1 MQLIHFLQQNARWL
15 IGGFALCFCSSVGQT
30 YFIALSGGEIR
41 ADYGLSH
48 GEFGGLYM
56 GATLLSA
63 ATLPFLGRIVDF
75 RSVTS
80 TVLLVFLGLAF
91 CAALM
96 WYAQTLA
103 LLFIAIYGLRLFGQ
117 GMMTHIAMTAMG
129 RWYVS
134 NRGRAVSIAASGLS
148 FATAILPVVVVTVAA
163 VAGWRQSWLFAS
175 IALLLLL
182 PIVYGLMKQERTPKG
197 QKDAEE
203 KADQQVYNWTLA
215 EVLKDGYFWI
225 LMLAALAPS
234 FISTTIQFHQIHL
247 IDIKGWSPN
256 IFASSFFVMAITTVV
271 VALLSGAAIDRFG
284 SLRVMPL
291 LLVPMGIASALL
303 AAIDHPVII
312 FVFMGLIGVTQGM
325 IATLLGTLWP
335 EIYGTK
341 YLGSVRSIVMAL
353 IVFSSAIGPGL
364 TGVLID
370 YGISFEIQ
378 LHAMAIYCLV
388 ASLIMF
394 FVAKALFRRGH
405 LLNIAVTRQ
414 S

>member
-1 MQLIHFLQQNARWL
+1 MNILRFLQENARWL

-30 YFIALSGGEIR
+30 YYIALSGGEIR
-41 ADYGLSH
+41 HDFGLSH
-48 GEFGGLYM
+48 GEFGSLYM

-63 ATLPFLGRIVDF
+63 ATLPFFGRIVDF
-75 RSVTS
+75 RSVSS
-80 TVLLVFLGLAF
+80 TVLIVFVGLAV

-129 RWYVS
+129 RWYVG

-148 FATAILPVVVVTVAA
+148 LGTAVLPVIVVSVAA
-163 VAGWRQSWLFAS
+163 FAGWRQSWLFAS

-182 PIVYGLMKQERTPKG
+182 PFVYGLMKQERTPQG
-197 QKDAEE
+197 LVDAEE
-203 KADQQVYNWTLA
+203 KTELQVRHWTRA
-215 EVLKDGYFWI
+215 EVLKDVYFWV
-225 LMLAALAPS
+225 LMIAALAPS

-247 IDIKGWSPN
+247 IDIKGWSQN
-256 IFASSFFVMAITTVV
+256 IFASSFFVMAITTVIV
-271 VALLSGAAIDRFG
+271 SLLSGAAIDRFG
-284 SLRVMPL
+284 SLRVLPL

-303 AAIDHPVII
+303 GAIDHPFII
-312 FVFMGLIGVTQGM
+312 FAFMGLIGITQG
-325 IATLLGTLWP
+325 IVATLLGTLWP

-341 YLGSVRSIVMAL
+341 FLGSVRAIVMAL

-370 YGISFEIQ
+370 YDISFEIQ
-378 LHAMAIYCLV
+378 LHAMAIYCFV
-388 ASLIMF
+388 ASLLMF
-394 FVAKALFRRGH
+394 FVAKVLIRRGH
-405 LLNIAVTRQ
+405 LLNIGVTRQ
-414 S
+414 P

>member
-1 MQLIHFLQQNARWL
+1 MNFIRFLQANARWL

-63 ATLPFLGRIVDF
+63 VTLPFLGRIVDF
-75 RSVTS
+75 RSVS
-80 TVLLVFLGLAF
+80 ATVLLTFLGLAF

-134 NRGRAVSIAASGLS
+134 NRGRAVAIAASGLS
-148 FATAILPVVVVTVAA
+148 LGTAILPVIVVTVAA
-163 VAGWRQSWLFAS
+163 IAGWRQSWLFAS

-182 PIVYGLMKQERTPKG
+182 PIVYGLMKQERTPQG
-197 QKDAEE
+197 QKDAED
-203 KADQQVYNWTLA
+203 KANHQVHNWTRG
-215 EVLKDGYFWI
+215 EVLRDVYFWV
-225 LMLAALAPS
+225 LMIAVLAPS

-247 IDIKGWSPN
+247 IDIKGWSHN
-256 IFASSFFVMAITTVV
+256 TFASSFFAMSIITVV
-271 VALLSGAAIDRFG
+271 VSLLSGAAIDRFG
-284 SLRVMPL
+284 SLRVLPT
-291 LLVPMGIASALL
+291 LLVPMGFASALL
-303 AAIDHPVII
+303 GAVDHHLII
-312 FVFMGLIGVTQGM
+312 FVVMGLIGVTQG
-325 IATLLGTLWP
+325 IVSTLLGTLWP

-341 YLGSVRSIVMAL
+341 YLGSVRSSVMAL

-378 LHAMAIYCLV
+378 LHAMAIYCFV
-388 ASLIMF
+388 ASLLMF
-394 FVAKALFRRGH
+394 FVAKVLIRRGH

-414 S
+414 T

>member
-75 RSVTS
+75 RSVSS

-96 WYAQTLA
+96 WYAQTLV

-129 RWYVS
+129 RWYAS
-134 NRGRAVSIAASGLS
+134 NRGRAVSIATSGLQLGE
-148 FATAILPVVVVTVAA
+148 AVLPIAIVTLMVLF
-163 VAGWRQSWLFAS
+163 GWRQSWLFAAV
-175 IALLLLL
+175 ALLLLL
-182 PIVYGLMKQERTPKG
+182 PLVYGLMKQERAPQGALNT
-197 QKDAEE
+197 EE
-203 KADQQVYNWTLA
+203 DTNLPAHSWTRG
-215 EVLKDGYFWI
+215 EVMQDVYFWLVMI
-225 LMLAALAPS
+225 VVLAAP
-234 FISTTIQFHQIHL
+234 FIGTTIYFHQIHL
-247 IDIKGWSPN
+247 LEVKGWSPN
-256 IFASSFFVMAITTVV
+256 IFASSFFIMSISTVV
-271 VALLSGAAIDRFG
+271 CSLLFGVIIDRF
-284 SLRVMPL
+284 SAVCILPVVL
-291 LLVPMGIASALL
+291 LPMAIASFLL
-303 AAIDHPVII
+303 ASIDNQAII
-312 FVFMGLIGVTQGM
+312 FVFMAMFGISYGASSTM
-325 IATLLGTLWP
+325 LGTLWP

-341 YLGSVRSIVMAL
+341 YLGSVRSIVVAL
-353 IVFSSAIGPGL
+353 GVFASALGPGA
-364 TGVLID
+364 TGILID
-370 YGISFEIQ
+370 YGIHLEFQ
-378 LHAMAIYCLV
+378 LKVMAIYCLV

-394 FVAKALFRRGH
+394 FVAKALIRRGH

-414 S
+414 T

>member
-1 MQLIHFLQQNARWL
+1 MQLIHFFQQNARWL

-75 RSVTS
+75 RSVSS
-80 TVLLVFLGLAF
+80 TVLLVFLGLAV

-148 FATAILPVVVVTVAA
+148 LATAILPVIVVTVAA
-163 VAGWRQSWLFAS
+163 FAGWRQSWLFAS

-182 PIVYGLMKQERTPKG
+182 PLVYGLMKQERTPQG
-197 QKDAEE
+197 HKDIDEN
-203 KADQQVYNWTLA
+203 ADQQVYNWTRE
-215 EVLKDGYFWI
+215 EVLKDVYFWI
-225 LMLAALAPS
+225 LMIAALAPS

-256 IFASSFFVMAITTVV
+256 IFASSFFVMSVTTVV

-284 SLRVMPL
+284 SLRVLPF
-291 LLVPMGIASALL
+291 LLVPMGFASFLL
-303 AAIDHPVII
+303 GAIDHPLII
-312 FVFMGLIGVTQGM
+312 FVFMGLIGITQGM

-341 YLGSVRSIVMAL
+341 YLGSVRAIVMAL

-378 LHAMAIYCLV
+378 LHTMAIYCFV
-388 ASLIMF
+388 ASLLMF
-394 FVAKALFRRGH
+394 FVANVLIRRGH
-405 LLNIAVTRQ
+405 LLNIEVTRQ
-414 S
+414 P

>member
-63 ATLPFLGRIVDF
+63 ASLPFIGRIVDF
-75 RSVTS
+75 RSVSS
-80 TVLLVFLGLAF
+80 TILFVFLGLAF

-96 WYAQTLA
+96 WYARTLA

-129 RWYVS
+129 RWYVA

-148 FATAILPVVVVTVAA
+148 FGTAILPVIVVTVTAL
-163 VAGWRQSWLFAS
+163 AGWRLSWLFAS

-182 PIVYGLMKQERTPKG
+182 PIVYGLMKQERAPQG
-197 QKDAEE
+197 QKASDDNTDEE
-203 KADQQVYNWTLA
+203 VRHWTRG
-215 EVLKDGYFWI
+215 EVLKDAYFWI
-225 LMLAALAPS
+225 LMIAALAPS
-234 FISTTIQFHQIHL
+234 FISTTVQFHQIHL
-247 IDIKGWSPN
+247 VDIKGWSQN
-256 IFASSFFVMAITTVV
+256 VFASSFFVMSIATVV
-271 VALLSGAAIDRFG
+271 VGLLSGAAIDRFG
-284 SLRVMPL
+284 SLRVLPF
-291 LLVPMGIASALL
+291 LLVPMGVANALL
-303 AAIDHPVII
+303 GAIDHPLII
-312 FVFMGLIGVTQGM
+312 FVFMALVGVTQGI

-353 IVFSSAIGPGL
+353 IVFASAIGPGL

-378 LHAMAIYCLV
+378 LHVMAIYCFG
-388 ASLIMF
+388 ASLLMF
-394 FVAKALFRRGH
+394 FVAKALIRRRH
-405 LLNIAVTRQ
+405 LLKIGVTRQ
-414 S
+414 L